1 MEIIQISVLARKPRN
16 FKYFKRVPI
25 WNIINA
31 KYFEFGMY
39 VYIGFEIFEKKKN
52 KKQNLNRTTIKL
64 NI

>member
-25 WNIINA
+25 WNIINT

-39 VYIGFEIFEKKKN
+39 VYIGFEIFEKKK
-52 KKQNLNRTTIKL
+52 KTKSKI
-64 NI
+64 